1 MFSSSELTFPICLI
15 AKKKKIS
22 STEVLQMNLEKTQ
35 EPLKAN
41 LKTLN
46 RDQNIKREWDN
57 GRE

>member
-1 MFSSSELTFPICLI
+1 
-15 AKKKKIS
+15 
-22 STEVLQMNLEKTQ
+22 MNLEKTQ